1 MAPAETSINPKD
13 WLLLVVLSILWGGSF
28 FFIAVAVK
36 ELPPFTIVFA
46 RVALATAILLPV
58 HWIIR
63 GQLPWGWRNWLPF
76 LVMALLNN
84 VIPFSLIVTGQTL
97 IPSGLASVINAT
109 TPLFGTIIM
118 ASFGNERL
126 IPRKLVGIA
135 AGIGGVFLL
144 RGPALETGGAQT
156 VGMLLCLVAAASYGF
171 AGLWGRR
178 RLDGVAP
185 LTSATCQ
192 LLCSFVIMALLAAVT
207 DRPWQLPPPSI
218 STWAALMGLAIL
230 ATAVAYIIY
239 FNILARSGAS
249 HVLLVTLLLPV
260 TAILLGY
267 SILGEQLNAREILGA
282 LIVGGSLLIIDGR
295 VLGLLRARD
304 SG

>member
-97 IPSGLASVINAT
+97 IPSGLASMFNAT
-109 TPLFGTIIM
+109 TPLFGAVIM
-118 ASFGNERL
+118 ASFGDERL
-126 IPRKLVGIA
+126 IARKIVGIA
-135 AGIGGVFLL
+135 AGIGGVALL
-144 RGPALETGGAQT
+144 RGPVLETGGAQT
-156 VGMLLCLVAAASYGF
+156 VGMLLCLAAAASYGS

-239 FNILARSGAS
+239 FNILARLGAS
-249 HVLLVTLLLPV
+249 NALLVTLLLPV